1 MSKVA
6 YRVLSPLKRD
16 GKVIPVGGQA
26 IFDSDDEEQVVLA
39 ALGVIDGRSGVFVEE
54 KQEEQP
60 PPVLPPAGKPRGS
73 KIGGKT
79 ATAGTGGAT

>member
-16 GKVIPVGGQA
+16 GKRIPVGGQA
-26 IFDSDDEEQVVLA
+26 LFDSDDEEQDVLA

-54 KQEEQP
+54 GPAGEAQTP
-60 PPVLPPAGKPRGS
+60 PPVVKPRSGKPAKGEGS
-73 KIGGKT
+73 
-79 ATAGTGGAT
+79 